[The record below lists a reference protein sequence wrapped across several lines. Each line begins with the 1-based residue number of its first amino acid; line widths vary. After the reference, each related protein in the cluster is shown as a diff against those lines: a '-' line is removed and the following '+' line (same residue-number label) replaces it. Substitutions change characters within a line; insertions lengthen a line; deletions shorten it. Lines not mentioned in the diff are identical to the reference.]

1 MIEAKSM
8 EYEDLRELSANH
20 YNRIQNLEAI
30 QGNLTF

>member
-1 MIEAKSM
+1 MMEAKSM

-20 YNRIQNLEAI
+20 YNRIQDLEAI